1 MRIFITG
8 GTGFVGSHLTRK
20 LVENHKVTVGSLSPE
35 EATLELPEE
44 VERERIDVTDKEVL
58 DFSDYEC
65 VVHLVALSPLEKP
78 PIPYSKIHFEGTEN
92 VVDQAQEDEVKRFF
106 HMSSLGA
113 DENAD
118 TEYLRTKGEAEKYV
132 ENSNLDWRIMKP
144 STMFGNGGQFL
155 KFLSGL
161 TTPYLTV
168 LPGKS
173 TRFQPIYVEEVATL
187 IENSLEDEY
196 SGEKFEVGGPEKL
209 SLGEIAVKI
218 AKSEGGSLKA
228 LSLPMPIFKL
238 AMTISERIPFSPF
251 GIDQYYSLKTD
262 NVTEQNS
269 AEELGLRIDK
279 MKTLDKYLEIEED
292 K

>member
-1 MRIFITG
+1 MKIFITG

-35 EATLELPEE
+35 EATLQLPEE
-44 VERERIDVTDKEVL
+44 VERERIDVTDREIL

-65 VVHLVALSPLEKP
+65 VIHLVALSPLKKP

-92 VVDQAQEDEVKRFF
+92 VVDQAQEDGVEKFF
-106 HMSSLGA
+106 HVSALGA

-173 TRFQPIYVEEVATL
+173 TRFQPIYVEEVGTL

-196 SGEKFEVGGPEKL
+196 SREKFEVGGPEKL
-209 SLGEIAVKI
+209 SLGQIAVKI
-218 AKSEGGSLKA
+218 EKSKGGSLKA
-228 LSLPMPIFKL
+228 LGLPMPIFKL

-251 GIDQYYSLKTD
+251 GIDQYHSLKTD
-262 NVTEQNS
+262 NITEQNS
-269 AEELGLRIDK
+269 VEELGLRMNE
-279 MKTLDKYLEIEED
+279 MKTLDKYLEIGED
-292 K
+292 R

>member
-20 LVENHKVTVGSLSPE
+20 LVENHEVTVGSLSPE

-65 VVHLVALSPLEKP
+65 VIHLVALSPLKKP
-78 PIPYSKIHFEGTEN
+78 PIPYSKIHFEGTRN
-92 VVDQAQEDEVKRFF
+92 VVNQAQEDEVEKFF
-106 HMSSLGA
+106 HMSALGA

-155 KFLSGL
+155 EFLSSL

-173 TRFQPIYVEEVATL
+173 TKFQPIYVKEVVTL

-196 SGEKFEVGGPEKL
+196 SGEKFEVGGSERL

-218 AKSEGGSLKA
+218 EKSKRRSLKA
-228 LSLPMPIFKL
+228 LGLPMPIFKL

-251 GIDQYYSLKTD
+251 GIDQYYSLRTD
-262 NVTEQNS
+262 NITEEN
-269 AEELGLRIDK
+269 AVKNLGLQIDK
-279 MKTLDKYLEIEED
+279 MKTLDKYLEVGG
-292 K
+292 